1 MGAGASVDNPQYAN
15 CLKNLLSTE
24 VTTFLQCFEGLGA
37 KSARAKA
44 NRVQA
49 WMCLDKNGNG
59 YVSLAETG
67 GWIKDTLTAYLEDPP
82 QANLIYKSFYPSYIR
97 AFKDAADASK
107 DKGIKGSSA
116 STDDYVQKSEFRLL
130 CAYLCLYAIMFDHF
144 ARIDG
149 FGAGKGADG
158 EGIEDKSDDRRMSR
172 EEWDASRTHFKMSP
186 FIALKVAAR
195 KKTGGAIFTE
205 MDSDGKGKVLLNEF
219 CAYIKEGEIEMETPF
234 GQILAIDK

>member
-1 MGAGASVDNPQYAN
+1 
-15 CLKNLLSTE
+15 
-24 VTTFLQCFEGLGA
+24 
-37 KSARAKA
+37 
-44 NRVQA
+44 
-49 WMCLDKNGNG
+49 MCLDKNGNG

-172 EEWDASRTHFKMSP
+172 EEW
-186 FIALKVAAR
+186 VAAR